1 MGFLEEVYFGNSVQ
15 RYLSAAL
22 MVLAIFAVVRLVR
35 MLVERRVHKLAAL
48 TQTSL
53 DDLVLELISS
63 TRGLVVT
70 VLAVSAGAAMLD
82 LPERLE
88 RVLPVL
94 ATAALLIQV
103 GLWGATAVA
112 FIVDRNRRNKITAGE
127 NDTLPAFSV
136 LALIGRGLV
145 WAVVFLLL
153 LDNFGVDVTALVT
166 GLGIGGVAVALA
178 VQKILSD
185 LFASVSIVL
194 DKPFQVGDFIVLDGG
209 FMGTVQDIG
218 LKSTRVASLSGEL
231 LVLANSDLVN
241 ARLRNFKQMK
251 ERRIQFTFGLVYD
264 TPIGEIEAVPGLVR
278 EIIEAQPKARFDR
291 AHFKEYGDS
300 ALMFE
305 VVYIVTEPE
314 FNVYMDTQQA
324 INLGMMR
331 AFQARGVE
339 FALPT
344 RTVYVQGLPG
354 TGSDD
359 AGPDGE
365 AGAKGDPEA
374 VPATRAGAGAA
385 GRGAAGE
392 PNVSRVS
399 PG

>member
-1 MGFLEEVYFGNSVQ
+1 MGFLDDVYFGNSVQ
-15 RYLSAAL
+15 RYLYAAA
-22 MVLAIFAVVRLVR
+22 MVLAIFAVVRLLR
-35 MLVERRVHKLAAL
+35 MLVERRVRKLAEL
-48 TQTSL
+48 TQTSF
-53 DDLVLELISS
+53 DDLILELISH

-70 VLAVSAGAAMLD
+70 VLGLCAGAAMLD

-88 RVLPVL
+88 HFLPVL
-94 ATAALLIQV
+94 ATAVLLIQV
-103 GLWGATAVA
+103 GLWGATGVA

-209 FMGTVQDIG
+209 FMGTVKDIG

-231 LVLANSDLVN
+231 LVLSNSDLVN
-241 ARLRNFKQMK
+241 ARLRNFKQMQ

-264 TPIGEIEAVPGLVR
+264 TPIGEIEAIPGLVR
-278 EIIEAQPKARFDR
+278 EIIEAQAKVRFDR

-300 ALMFE
+300 ALVFE
-305 VVYIVTEPE
+305 VVYIVTDPE
-314 FNVYMDTQQA
+314 FNVYMDIQQA

-331 AFQARGVE
+331 AFQARGIE
-339 FALPT
+339 FAFPT
-344 RTVYVQGLPG
+344 RTVHVHGLPG

-359 AGPDGE
+359 TGRAGDDE
-365 AGAKGDPEA
+365 AGANGDPQA
-374 VPATRAGAGAA
+374 GANAGAG
-385 GRGAAGE
+385 GRGAADE
-392 PNVSRVS
+392 PNLSRVS